1 VPDLH
6 QKGADMRIG
15 LDIAYISIRHVANIL
30 VLATG
35 DSDIV
40 PAMKLARREGMR
52 VYLECMSHPVVRSL
66 KAHADLV
73 LS

>member
-1 VPDLH
+1 
-6 QKGADMRIG
+6 MRIG
-15 LDIAYISIRHVANIL
+15 LDIAFIALRRVANIL

-35 DSDIV
+35 DSDFV
-40 PAMKLARREGMR
+40 PAMKFARPEGMR
-52 VYLECMSHPVVRSL
+52 VYLECMNHGVLRSL